1 MFQYQ
6 MKKNLCNM
14 KLYTFAFAA
23 LALSLAACT
32 KDNEVMDNGPV
43 AAVINADISDAVA
56 TRASGTTWDEN
67 DRIGLTGIG
76 TQYDNVPYI
85 MNGGTFKEDG
95 EPIYFHTTEEVVF
108 RAYYPYDE
116 NGKTLKATTDDEAQ
130 KNQPKIDFLYATG
143 ATASTHNPTVNFTDG
158 TKAGGKDCSFHHCM
172 SQITLTFV
180 AGDGV
185 SFSAI
190 QPESYTLSGLVL
202 TGSFDTTTGIAK
214 TDDGA
219 QAANL
224 DMPIGSQ
231 LTSSVILFP
240 QTVTALPLYVKYN
253 GERYKATLNIPEGA
267 LQAGNNYT
275 YTVKVRNRGIVVS
288 QATIA
293 AWNKIDLGEV
303 GADL

>member
-1 MFQYQ
+1 MIDTR
-6 MKKNLCNM
+6 L
-14 KLYTFAFAA
+14 FAFAA

-32 KDNEVMDNGPV
+32 NDNEVMDNGPV
-43 AAVINADISDAVA
+43 AARINAEISNAVA
-56 TRASGTTWDEN
+56 TRASGTTWNEN

-116 NGKTLKATTDDEAQ
+116 NGKTLKATTDGEAQ
-130 KNQPKIDFLYATG
+130 KNQPEIDFLYATG

-240 QTVTALPLYVKYN
+240 QTETALPLYVKYN

-275 YTVKVRNRGIVVS
+275 WTVKVRNRGIEVS

-293 AWNKIDLGEV
+293 AWNEIDLGEV

>member
-1 MFQYQ
+1 M
-6 MKKNLCNM
+6 NT
-14 KLYTFAFAA
+14 KLFAFAA
-23 LALSLAACT
+23 LAISMAACT
-32 KDNEVMDNGPV
+32 NDNEVTDNGPV
-43 AAVINADISDAVA
+43 AAVINAEISDAVA

-67 DRIGLTGIG
+67 DRIGITGIG

-95 EPIYFHTTEEVVF
+95 EPIYFHTTEDVVF

-116 NGKTLKATTDDEAQ
+116 SGKTLKATTDGEAQ

-143 ATASTHNPTVNFTDG
+143 ATANTHKPKVNFTDD
-158 TKAGGKDCSFHHCM
+158 TDTGGKDCSFHHCM
-172 SQITLTFV
+172 SQITLTFE

-185 SFSAI
+185 DFS
-190 QPESYTLSGLVL
+190 QVKPTGYELGTVKL
-202 TGSFDTTTGIAK
+202 TGTFNPA
-214 TDDGA
+214 DGT
-219 QAANL
+219 AAADNEEKSGML
-224 DMPIGSQ
+224 GMDLADGT

-253 GERYKATLNIPEGA
+253 GERYKATLTIPEGA

-275 YTVKVRNRGIVVS
+275 WTVTVRNRGIEVS

>member
-1 MFQYQ
+1 MI
-6 MKKNLCNM
+6 NTRL
-14 KLYTFAFAA
+14 FAFAA

-32 KDNEVMDNGPV
+32 NDNEVMDNGPV
-43 AAVINADISDAVA
+43 AARINAEISNAVA
-56 TRASGTTWDEN
+56 TRASGTTWNEN

-116 NGKTLKATTDDEAQ
+116 NGKTLKATTDGEAQ
-130 KNQPKIDFLYATG
+130 KNQPEIDFLYATG

-275 YTVKVRNRGIVVS
+275 YTVKVRNRGIEVS

-293 AWNKIDLGEV
+293 AWNEIDLGEV

>member
-1 MFQYQ
+1 MYNQIISNQ
-6 MKKNLCNM
+6 HLVINKMK
-14 KLYTFAFAA
+14 TRFFAFAA

-32 KDNEVMDNGPV
+32 NDNEVTDNGPV
-43 AAVINADISDAVA
+43 AAVINAEISDAVA

-95 EPIYFHTTEEVVF
+95 EPSEPIYFHTTEEVVF

-130 KNQPKIDFLYATG
+130 KNQPEIDFLYATG

-185 SFSAI
+185 SCKLHA
-190 QPESYTLSGLVL
+190 LR
-202 TGSFDTTTGIAK
+202 
-214 TDDGA
+214 TDADG
-219 QAANL
+219 
-224 DMPIGSQ
+224 Q
-231 LTSSVILFP
+231 L
-240 QTVTALPLYVKYN
+240 
-253 GERYKATLNIPEGA
+253 RH
-267 LQAGNNYT
+267 
-275 YTVKVRNRGIVVS
+275 RNRHS
-288 QATIA
+288 Q
-293 AWNKIDLGEV
+293 G
-303 GADL
+303 G

>member
-1 MFQYQ
+1 MIDTR
-6 MKKNLCNM
+6 L
-14 KLYTFAFAA
+14 FAFAA

-32 KDNEVMDNGPV
+32 NDNEVMDNGPV
-43 AAVINADISDAVA
+43 AAVINAEISDAVA
-56 TRASGTTWDEN
+56 TRASGTQWAVG
-67 DRIGLTGIG
+67 DRIGISTVEG
-76 TQYDNVPYI
+76 TADSYANVCYEW
-85 MNGGTFKEDG
+85 NGNSFTTSPEKA
-95 EPIYFHTTEEVVF
+95 IYFHTTKDVVF

-267 LQAGNNYT
+267 LKAGNNYT
-275 YTVKVRNRGIVVS
+275 YTVKVRNRGIEVS

-293 AWNKIDLGEV
+293 AWNEIDLGEV

>member
-1 MFQYQ
+1 
-6 MKKNLCNM
+6 M

-32 KDNEVMDNGPV
+32 NDNEVMDNGPV

-116 NGKTLKATTDDEAQ
+116 NGKTLKATTDGEAQ
-130 KNQPKIDFLYATG
+130 KNQPEIDFLYATG

-253 GERYKATLNIPEGA
+253 GERYKATLTIPEGA
-267 LQAGNNYT
+267 LKAGNNYT
-275 YTVKVRNRGIVVS
+275 WTVKVRNRGIEVS

-293 AWNKIDLGEV
+293 AWNEIDLGEV

>member
-1 MFQYQ
+1 MIDTR
-6 MKKNLCNM
+6 L
-14 KLYTFAFAA
+14 FAFAA

-32 KDNEVMDNGPV
+32 NDNEVMDNGPV
-43 AAVINADISDAVA
+43 AARINAEISNAVA
-56 TRASGTTWDEN
+56 TRASGTTWNEN

-95 EPIYFHTTEEVVF
+95 EPIYFHTTKDVVF

-190 QPESYTLSGLVL
+190 QPESYMLSGLVL

-275 YTVKVRNRGIVVS
+275 YTVKVRNRGIEVS

-293 AWNKIDLGEV
+293 AWNEIDLGEV

>member
-1 MFQYQ
+1 MIDTRF
-6 MKKNLCNM
+6 
-14 KLYTFAFAA
+14 FAFAA

-32 KDNEVMDNGPV
+32 NDNEVMDNGPV
-43 AAVINADISDAVA
+43 AARINAEISDAVA
-56 TRASGTTWDEN
+56 TRASGTQWDN
-67 DRIGLTGIG
+67 GDAIGLTGIG

-116 NGKTLKATTDDEAQ
+116 NGKTLKATTDGEAQ

-253 GERYKATLNIPEGA
+253 GERYKATLTIPEGA
-267 LQAGNNYT
+267 LKAGNNYT
-275 YTVKVRNRGIVVS
+275 WTVTVRNKGIVVS

>member
-1 MFQYQ
+1 MIDTR
-6 MKKNLCNM
+6 L
-14 KLYTFAFAA
+14 FAFAA

-32 KDNEVMDNGPV
+32 NDNEVMDNGPV
-43 AAVINADISDAVA
+43 AARINAEISDAVA
-56 TRASGTTWDEN
+56 TRASGTQWDN
-67 DRIGLTGIG
+67 GDAIGITGIG

-95 EPIYFHTTEEVVF
+95 EPIYFHTTEDVVF

-116 NGKTLKATTDDEAQ
+116 NGKTLKATTDGEAQ
-130 KNQPKIDFLYATG
+130 KNQPEIDFLYATG
-143 ATASTHNPTVNFTDG
+143 ATASTHNPTVNFTDD
-158 TKAGGKDCSFHHCM
+158 TDTGGKDCSFHHCM

-253 GERYKATLNIPEGA
+253 GERYKATLNIPESA
-267 LQAGNNYT
+267 LKAGNNYT
-275 YTVKVRNRGIVVS
+275 YTVKVRIRGIEVS

>member
-1 MFQYQ
+1 MI
-6 MKKNLCNM
+6 NTRL
-14 KLYTFAFAA
+14 FAFAA

-32 KDNEVMDNGPV
+32 NDNEVMDNGPV
-43 AAVINADISDAVA
+43 AARINAEISNAVA
-56 TRASGTTWDEN
+56 TRASGTTWNEN

-253 GERYKATLNIPEGA
+253 GERYKATLNIPESA
-267 LQAGNNYT
+267 LKAGNNYT
-275 YTVKVRNRGIVVS
+275 WTVKVRNRGIEVS

-293 AWNKIDLGEV
+293 AWNEIDLGEV

>member
-1 MFQYQ
+1 MRYY
-6 MKKNLCNM
+6 L
-14 KLYTFAFAA
+14 LFAA
-23 LALSLAACT
+23 LALNLAACT
-32 KDNEVMDNGPV
+32 NDNEVMDNGPV
-43 AAVINADISDAVA
+43 AARINAEISNAVA
-56 TRASGTTWDEN
+56 TRASGTTWNEN

-190 QPESYTLSGLVL
+190 QPESYMLSGLVL

-275 YTVKVRNRGIVVS
+275 WTVKVRNRGIEVS

-293 AWNKIDLGEV
+293 AWNEIDLGEV

>member
-1 MFQYQ
+1 MI
-6 MKKNLCNM
+6 NTRL
-14 KLYTFAFAA
+14 FAFAA

-32 KDNEVMDNGPV
+32 NDNEVMDNGPV
-43 AAVINADISDAVA
+43 AARINAEISNAVA
-56 TRASGTTWDEN
+56 TRASGTTWNEN

-116 NGKTLKATTDDEAQ
+116 NGKTLKATTDGEAQ
-130 KNQPKIDFLYATG
+130 KNQPAIDFLYATG

-267 LQAGNNYT
+267 LKAGNNYT
-275 YTVKVRNRGIVVS
+275 YTVKVRNKGLEVS
-288 QATIA
+288 EATIA
-293 AWNKIDLGEV
+293 KWNDVDGGEV